1 MEARITMKAL
11 LRISL
16 CCAVLSIP
24 LLLQPL
30 SALADATEP
39 VADIPGARDPAP
51 LKRYEGA
58 FIVSFEQREYA
69 RLSIPLS
76 ALKPS
81 VDSSEYDSHNN
92 RVHRPENSETL
103 EGKVT
108 RVVYVL
114 PAQRSPLEVVRNYED
129 EIAALGGETR
139 FECLREACGGDAHRA
154 TAGGGGKTSLMMQFL
169 HESNVKDAAFS
180 NGNCA
185 LTSRID
191 DQHYIAATWP
201 KGNHTGWLTV
211 HAYQLDPNQYCKAL
225 GGRTVAVV
233 HVVEPRVR
241 ESRMVEVKAE
251 EMASSLDSD
260 GSIALYGIY
269 FDTNEARIKPE
280 SDQTLQEIVTL
291 LQQQRELT
299 LLVVGHTDSQ
309 GSYAHNL
316 TLSDQRAQAVKA
328 ELVKRG
334 VAEARLS
341 TAGAGMMAPV
351 ATNSTEEGRAKN
363 RRVALVKLP

>member
-1 MEARITMKAL
+1 MKAL

-16 CCAVLSIP
+16 RCAVLSIP

-129 EIAALGGETR
+129 EIAALDGETR

-201 KGNHTGWLTV
+201 KGNQHRLRVQLRILSAMHGFV
-211 HAYQLDPNQYCKAL
+211 QDHARRRLRGHVWRDQELQAGLGVVEALDGAVAGILHVQNLNVGVIEDDVVEAAARPVTA
-225 GGRTVAVV
+225 RTVEVLDAADADG
-233 HVVEPRVR
+233 
-241 ESRMVEVKAE
+241 VEVFRGSFVAHLDLKVAIRLPTGVFVCELPLLDLRNPVRAVILKHVKEVVDFWGQRIRSCQSPPRLPQKA
-251 EMASSLDSD
+251 
-260 GSIALYGIY
+260 
-269 FDTNEARIKPE
+269 
-280 SDQTLQEIVTL
+280 
-291 LQQQRELT
+291 
-299 LLVVGHTDSQ
+299 
-309 GSYAHNL
+309 
-316 TLSDQRAQAVKA
+316 
-328 ELVKRG
+328 
-334 VAEARLS
+334 
-341 TAGAGMMAPV
+341 
-351 ATNSTEEGRAKN
+351 
-363 RRVALVKLP
+363 